1 MKNISLVN
9 KDTIEIVNYMLIGGG
24 GLEKPYKIRNC
35 EEFKI
40 ISIDKISS
48 NR

>member
-9 KDTIEIVNYMLIGGG
+9 KDTIEIVNHMLIGG
-24 GLEKPYKIRNC
+24 GLEKPYKIRAC
-35 EEFKI
+35 KEFRI

>member
-9 KDTIEIVNYMLIGGG
+9 KDDIEFVNHVLIGG
-24 GLEKPYKIRNC
+24 GLEKPYKIRGYK
-35 EEFKI
+35 EFEI

-48 NR
+48 SR

>member
-9 KDTIEIVNYMLIGGG
+9 KDDIEFVNHMLIGR
-24 GLEKPYKIRNC
+24 GLEKPYKIRLYKD
-35 EEFKI
+35 FKI
-40 ISIDKISS
+40 ISIDEISS

>member
-9 KDTIEIVNYMLIGGG
+9 KDTIEFVNHMLIGG
-24 GLEKPYKIRNC
+24 GLEKPYKIRAYKDF
-35 EEFKI
+35 EI

>member
-9 KDTIEIVNYMLIGGG
+9 KDTIEIVNHMLIGG

>member
-9 KDTIEIVNYMLIGGG
+9 KDTIEIVNHMLIGG
-24 GLEKPYKIRNC
+24 GLEKPYKIRVYVDF
-35 EEFKI
+35 EI
-40 ISIDKISS
+40 ISIEEVSS

>member
-9 KDTIEIVNYMLIGGG
+9 KDDIEFVNHMLIGG
-24 GLEKPYKIRNC
+24 GLEKPYKIRLYKD
-35 EEFKI
+35 FKI
-40 ISIDKISS
+40 ISIDEISS

>member
-1 MKNISLVN
+1 MKNINSVN
-9 KDTIEIVNYMLIGGG
+9 KNTIKNVNYMLIG
-24 GLEKPYKIRNC
+24 GLEKPYKIRDYKD
-35 EEFKI
+35 FKI

>member
-1 MKNISLVN
+1 MLNKINLYQMNANIN
-9 KDTIEIVNYMLIGGG
+9 HMLIG

>member
-1 MKNISLVN
+1 MKNINSVN
-9 KDTIEIVNYMLIGGG
+9 KNTIEFVNHMLIGG
-24 GLEKPYKIRNC
+24 GLEKPYKIRAC
-35 EEFKI
+35 EEIKI

>member
-9 KDTIEIVNYMLIGGG
+9 KNIIKNVNHMLTGG
-24 GLEKPYKIRNC
+24 GLEKPYKIRIYK
-35 EEFKI
+35 EFKI